1 MIMGSN
7 TKPERTRDIPAAM
20 KDETYVLVT
29 SNSQP
34 EKYII
39 GQNVRFAT
47 YGICSKASLNP

>member
-7 TKPERTRDIPAAM
+7 TKPEKTRDIPAAM

-34 EKYII
+34 ENI
-39 GQNVRFAT
+39 
-47 YGICSKASLNP
+47 L